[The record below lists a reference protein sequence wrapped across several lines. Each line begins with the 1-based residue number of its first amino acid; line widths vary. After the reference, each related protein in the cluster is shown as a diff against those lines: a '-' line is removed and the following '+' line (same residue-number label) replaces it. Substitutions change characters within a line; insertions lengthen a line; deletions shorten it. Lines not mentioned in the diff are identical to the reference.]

1 MWQRPASTTGT
12 RFALVAGLGK
22 RSNHIAIARRMISLI
37 GASSWA
43 ATSRRRFIIGSGNKI
58 CTLCMDTFYRW
69 NARNQVSVTDPK
81 YLLDGKAEK
90 WEVGTMKTTIDLPD
104 PIFRRAKATA
114 AVQGVSLKWFITQ
127 AVESRLD
134 ESPKD
139 WRQAIADLPRVDR
152 ETSDAVLRSVAEWD
166 AIDLEFQKKQGAT
179 NR

>member
-1 MWQRPASTTGT
+1 
-12 RFALVAGLGK
+12 
-22 RSNHIAIARRMISLI
+22 
-37 GASSWA
+37 
-43 ATSRRRFIIGSGNKI
+43 
-58 CTLCMDTFYRW
+58 
-69 NARNQVSVTDPK
+69 
-81 YLLDGKAEK
+81 
-90 WEVGTMKTTIDLPD
+90 MKTTIDLPD